1 MTQDSIVA
9 AMVGRE
15 LLSAESVPPGDRS
28 RCVLSVSNLTLSKPH
43 RSGWRTALQGVS
55 FKLHAGEILGIAGLL
70 GSGRTEI
77 LEVLFG
83 SARGQVSGEIELF
96 GEPVEIASPRE
107 ARRLGI
113 ALVTED
119 RKAQGLHLDS
129 SITENVTLP
138 LVGQLAKLGV
148 RSFRRENEISRRSV
162 RSLGIRCNTI
172 DQAAKTLSGGNQQKV
187 VIAKWLATQPRIL
200 LLDEP
205 TRGIDVGAKREIY
218 DLIFRLSRQE
228 GFAILVVSSELP
240 ELLHLADNILVMAA
254 GRQRGLLARADAT
267 EEKIMRLAA
276 PSGARQAAA

>member
-1 MTQDSIVA
+1 
-9 AMVGRE
+9 VG
-15 LLSAESVPPGDRS
+15 
-28 RCVLSVSNLTLSKPH
+28 
-43 RSGWRTALQGVS
+43 

-119 RKAQGLHLDS
+119 RKAQGLHLDA

-228 GFAILVVSSELP
+228 GFAIIVVSSELP